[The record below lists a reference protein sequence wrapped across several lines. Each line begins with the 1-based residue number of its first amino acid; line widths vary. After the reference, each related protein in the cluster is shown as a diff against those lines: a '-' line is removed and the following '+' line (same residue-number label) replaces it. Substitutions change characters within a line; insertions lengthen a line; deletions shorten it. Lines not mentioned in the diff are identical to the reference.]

1 MRSVVIDIARVLIS
15 FSDAGPISL
24 NVVANLTD
32 VDGSE
37 SLSVVICN
45 CFESNQDNDVK
56 GDRCD
61 NCPFTANDDQ
71 VDTDGDGVGDACC
84 ESKLR
89 AWWKFDETMGTYAAD
104 SSQFGNHM
112 KIMGGRWNQTDARSK
127 GSLNMAYTK
136 TKVKPNEINSL
147 GFNYT
152 FSISLWHKIDTT
164 RALSHASIPLIR
176 RYVSEQDL
184 RSPN

>member
-1 MRSVVIDIARVLIS
+1 
-15 FSDAGPISL
+15 
-24 NVVANLTD
+24 VVANLTD

-45 CFESNQDNDVK
+45 CFESNQDNDKK

-61 NCPFTANDDQ
+61 NCPFKVNDDQ
-71 VDTDGDGVGDACC
+71 LDTDGDGVGDACC

-89 AWWKFDETMGTYAAD
+89 AWWKFDETLGTYAAD
-104 SSQFGNHM
+104 STQFANHA
-112 KIMGGRWNQTDARSK
+112 KIFGGKWNATGGRSQ
-127 GSLNMAYTK
+127 GSLGMAYTK

-152 FSISLWHKIDTT
+152 FSLSLWHKIDLT
-164 RALSHASIPLIR
+164 RTASHVAIPLFQR
-176 RYVSEQDL
+176 
-184 RSPN
+184 